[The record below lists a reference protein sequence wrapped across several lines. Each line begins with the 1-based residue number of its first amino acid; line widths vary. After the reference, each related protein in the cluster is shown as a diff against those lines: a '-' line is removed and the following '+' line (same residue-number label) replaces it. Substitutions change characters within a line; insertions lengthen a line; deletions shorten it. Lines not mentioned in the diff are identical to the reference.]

1 MNPLARTLSA
11 FRSDKGLKGQLLRG
25 GVGSLAVKLGST
37 LLNVILAV
45 VLARTLGAE
54 GFGIYSF
61 VFALITILA
70 IPAQMGLPNLV
81 VRETAKAQ
89 AHEDWS
95 LIKGLWRWS
104 TLMALAMS
112 VALMVLGGVAAWL
125 FATRL
130 PDGGLVVFYWG
141 LILIP
146 LVALGNLRG
155 AALRGLRHVVQGQL
169 PEFILRPAFLILLV
183 LGAHFGLS
191 THALSASDAM
201 MLHALASL
209 IAFVIGAWL
218 LLRARPAALLSEPGS
233 KSHPRAWLAS
243 ALPLALFT
251 GVQVVNMNVGLVTT
265 GMLSSN
271 EEVGFLRIALQG
283 ATLVSLGLAA
293 ANMVASPYIAQMIES
308 RDLERLQSFLTY
320 TARIVT
326 IISIPIIVAYVF
338 LGKELIS
345 IVFGRTFSPAYVPL
359 IILVFGQLWN
369 SIMSSNDVLLNMA
382 GRERIAVRG
391 VIAGT
396 LVNCFFCVAFIPNF
410 GASGAAA
417 AFSASLFVWNTY
429 LWLKARQLLNLDT
442 SAIAW
447 PPLRKRSALKE
458 S

>member
-112 VALMVLGGVAAWL
+112 VALMVLGGVTAWL

-218 LLRARPAALLSEPGS
+218 LLRARPATLLSEPGS
-233 KSHPRAWLAS
+233 KSRPRAWLAS
-243 ALPLALFT
+243 ALPLGMVDGMQLIN
-251 GVQVVNMNVGLVTT
+251 QNIGLIIL
-265 GMLSSN
+265 GILASA
-271 EEVGFLRIALQG
+271 EDVGFYRIALQG
-283 ATLVSLGLAA
+283 GMLVSLGLMAI
-293 ANMVASPYIAQMIES
+293 NMAVGPYIA
-308 RDLERLQSFLTY
+308 RLHEQGETVALQRLLTWS
-320 TARIVT
+320 AQIALLLSV
-326 IISIPIIVAYVF
+326 V
-338 LGKELIS
+338 LGL
-345 IVFGRTFSPAYVPL
+345 GL
-359 IILVFGQLWN
+359 IIAGPALLTAFFGLEYQESYAPLVIIALAQIIN
-369 SIMSSNDVLLNMA
+369 SITGCVGQILYMTRHEIDVAEAVTLGAICNTLLA
-382 GRERIAVRG
+382 LALIPGL
-391 VIAGT
+391 GT
-396 LVNCFFCVAFIPNF
+396 
-410 GASGAAA
+410 SGAALA
-417 AFSASLFVWNTY
+417 LIASVTLWNTI
-429 LWLKARQLLNLDT
+429 LVARVWQRTGLVAVAFWT
-442 SAIAW
+442 TREHKTI
-447 PPLRKRSALKE
+447 
-458 S
+458 